1 MKSIIQTGGAP
12 DAIGPYSQG
21 VRARGSEFLFL
32 SGQIGL
38 DPQTGELVPG
48 DIEAQTERV
57 LRNLEGVLRAAGSS
71 LDQVVKTTI
80 YLTDMEEFPR
90 VNKVYGEFF
99 GESLPAR
106 ATVGVSSLPKG
117 ALVEVEALAVV
128 G

>member
-1 MKSIIQTGGAP
+1 MKTNIQTGDAP

-21 VRARGSEFLFL
+21 VRARASEFLFL

-38 DPQTGELVPG
+38 DPQTGELVAG
-48 DIEAQTERV
+48 DIEVQTERV
-57 LRNLEGVLRAAGSS
+57 LKNLEGVLRAAGSS

-90 VNKVYGEFF
+90 VNKIYGKFF
-99 GESLPAR
+99 GESFPAR

-117 ALVEVEALAVV
+117 ARVEVEALAVV

>member
-1 MKSIIQTGGAP
+1 MKTIIRTGDAP

-21 VRARGSEFLFL
+21 VRAKATEFLFL

-38 DPQTGELVPG
+38 DPQAGELLAG
-48 DIEAQTERV
+48 DIEVQTERI

-90 VNKVYGEFF
+90 VNRVYGKFF

-117 ALVEVEALAVV
+117 ALVEIEALAVV

>member
-1 MKSIIQTGGAP
+1 MKFIIQTGGAP
-12 DAIGPYSQG
+12 AAIGPYSQG
-21 VRARGSEFLFL
+21 VRARASEFLFL

-71 LDQVVKTTI
+71 LDHVVKTTI
-80 YLTDMEEFPR
+80 YLTDMDEFPR
-90 VNKVYGEFF
+90 VNKVYEKFF
-99 GESLPAR
+99 GDSLPAR

>member
-1 MKSIIQTGGAP
+1 MKTRIHTGDAP

-21 VRARGSEFLFL
+21 VRAKASEFLFL

-48 DIEAQTERV
+48 DIEAQTEQV

-71 LDQVVKTTI
+71 LDHVVKTTI
-80 YLTDMEEFPR
+80 YLTNMEEFPR
-90 VNKVYGEFF
+90 VNKVYEKFF

>member
-1 MKSIIQTGGAP
+1 MKTIIQTGEAP
-12 DAIGPYSQG
+12 GAIGPYSQA
-21 VRARGSEFLFL
+21 VRARASEFLFL

-48 DIEAQTERV
+48 DIEDQTERV

-80 YLTDMEEFPR
+80 YLTDMQEFPR
-90 VNKVYGEFF
+90 VNQVYGKFF

>member
-1 MKSIIQTGGAP
+1 MKSIIRTGGAP

-21 VRARGSEFLFL
+21 VRARASEFLFL

-71 LDQVVKTTI
+71 LDHVVKTTI
-80 YLTDMEEFPR
+80 YLTDMDEFPR
-90 VNKVYGEFF
+90 VNKVYEKFF

-128 G
+128 E

>member
-21 VRARGSEFLFL
+21 VRARASDFLFL

-38 DPQTGELVPG
+38 DPQTGELVSG
-48 DIEAQTERV
+48 DIEVQTERV

-80 YLTDMEEFPR
+80 YLTDMDEFPR
-90 VNKVYGEFF
+90 VNKVYEKFF

-117 ALVEVEALAVV
+117 ALVEVEALAVL

>member
-1 MKSIIQTGGAP
+1 MKTNLRTQDAP

-21 VRARGSEFLFL
+21 VRARASEFLFL

-48 DIEAQTERV
+48 GIEAQTERV
-57 LRNLEGVLRAAGSS
+57 LRNLEAVLRAGGGS

-80 YLTDMEEFPR
+80 YLTDMDEFPR
-90 VNKVYGEFF
+90 VNRVYGKFF
-99 GESLPAR
+99 GDSLPAR

>member
-1 MKSIIQTGGAP
+1 MKTNLRTQDAP

-21 VRARGSEFLFL
+21 VRARASEFLFL

-48 DIEAQTERV
+48 GIEAQTERV
-57 LRNLEGVLRAAGSS
+57 LRNLEAVLRAGGGA

-80 YLTDMEEFPR
+80 YLTDMDEFPR
-90 VNKVYGEFF
+90 VNRVYGKFF
-99 GESLPAR
+99 GDSLPAR

>member
-1 MKSIIQTGGAP
+1 MKTIIQTGDAP
-12 DAIGPYSQG
+12 EAIGPYSQG
-21 VRARGSEFLFL
+21 VRARASEFLFL

-48 DIEAQTERV
+48 DIEVQTGRV

-90 VNKVYGEFF
+90 VNKVYGKFF

-117 ALVEVEALAVV
+117 ALVEIEALAVV

>member
-1 MKSIIQTGGAP
+1 MKSIIQTGAAP

-21 VRARGSEFLFL
+21 VRARASEFLFL

-71 LDQVVKTTI
+71 LDHVVKTTI
-80 YLTDMEEFPR
+80 YLTDMDEFPR
-90 VNKVYGEFF
+90 VNKVYEKFF

>member
-1 MKSIIQTGGAP
+1 MKTFIQTGDAP

-21 VRARGSEFLFL
+21 VRARASEFLFL

-38 DPQTGELVPG
+38 DPRTGELVPG
-48 DIEAQTERV
+48 DIEVQTERV
-57 LRNLEGVLRAAGSS
+57 LRNLEEVLRAAGSS
-71 LDQVVKTTI
+71 LGQVVKTTI

-90 VNKVYGEFF
+90 VNKVYGKFF
-99 GESLPAR
+99 GDSLPAR

>member
-1 MKSIIQTGGAP
+1 MKTIIQTGDAP
-12 DAIGPYSQG
+12 DAIGPYSQAVR
-21 VRARGSEFLFL
+21 VRASEFLFL

-48 DIEAQTERV
+48 DIEDQTERV

-90 VNKVYGEFF
+90 VNQVYGKFF

>member
-1 MKSIIQTGGAP
+1 MITIIQTDNAP

-21 VRARGSEFLFL
+21 VKARASEFLFL

-38 DPQTGELVPG
+38 DPETGELVQG
-48 DIEAQTERV
+48 DIEVQTERV
-57 LRNLEGVLRAAGSS
+57 LRNLEGVLLAGGSS

-80 YLTDMEEFPR
+80 YLTNMDEFPR
-90 VNKVYGEFF
+90 VNKVYGKFF

>member
-1 MKSIIQTGGAP
+1 MKTNIQTGDAP

-21 VRARGSEFLFL
+21 VRAGASEFLFL

-38 DPQTGELVPG
+38 DPQTGELVAG
-48 DIEAQTERV
+48 DIEVQTERV

-80 YLTDMEEFPR
+80 YLTDMKEFPR
-90 VNKVYGEFF
+90 VNEVYGKFF

-117 ALVEVEALAVV
+117 ALVEIEALAVV